1 MKNLVLVGFMGSGKS
16 AIGRRAAERLG
27 LSFLD
32 MDAEIERTAGRRI
45 SEIFAEE
52 GESYFR
58 FLERRAVIDL
68 AGQQGKVI
76 ATGGGV
82 VLDADNLKDFQR
94 SGVLVCLWVDAE
106 TAFERTRR
114 ATHRPLLQSEDPKK
128 RIEELLATRG
138 PLYRQIDNVVDTR
151 GRSLE
156 SIVEDVVRIYR
167 ESQGTNQGVR
177 A

>member
-16 AIGRRAAERLG
+16 AIGRRVAERLG

-32 MDAEIERTAGRRI
+32 MDAEIERKAGRKI

-58 FLERRAVIDL
+58 FRERREVIEL

-82 VLDADNLKDFQR
+82 VLDADNLKDFHKTC
-94 SGVLVCLWVDAE
+94 VVVCLWVDAD
-106 TAFERTRR
+106 TAFERTKR
-114 ATHRPLLQSEDPKK
+114 ATHRPLLQSEDPKQ
-128 RIEELLATRG
+128 RIEELLAKRG
-138 PLYRQIDNVVDTR
+138 PLYQQIDNVVDTR
-151 GRSLE
+151 GRSME

-167 ESQGTNQGVR
+167 ESEGKNQS
-177 A
+177 ASA